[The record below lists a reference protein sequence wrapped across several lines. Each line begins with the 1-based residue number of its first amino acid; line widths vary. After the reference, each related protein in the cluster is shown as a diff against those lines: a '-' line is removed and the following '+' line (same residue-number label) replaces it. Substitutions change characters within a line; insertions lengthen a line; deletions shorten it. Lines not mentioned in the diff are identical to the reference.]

1 MLKNLPLMSMSI
13 SDILE
18 IDIVVIISLVLHI
31 NFFKIHTNSE
41 VVLSMT
47 LLFNRM
53 FSFMKNFHYVS

>member
-18 IDIVVIISLVLHI
+18 IDVVVIISLVLHI

-53 FSFMKNFHYVS
+53 FSFMKNFH